1 MNENTTMTEKD
12 KQDIVFKNYDKLN
25 NLNIPIKRRRFPLRD
40 GIQQKIT
47 LISRVTGRFKNIYFV
62 KGVENTINGSIADD
76 LLDSFPDMFK
86 IYKINGKLAEKGKE
100 DDAKLKIKHEILED
114 LKEEFDIVPKKTKA
128 TKRSRPEEKK
138 LYKKSKYTKV

>member
-1 MNENTTMTEKD
+1 MTTKD
-12 KQDIVFKNYDKLN
+12 KQEIVFKNYDKIN
-25 NLNIPIKRRRFPLRD
+25 NLNIPIKRSRFPLVD
-40 GIQQKIT
+40 GIQQKVT

-62 KGVENTINGSIADD
+62 KGVENTINGAVADD

-86 IYKINGKLAEKGKE
+86 IYKVNGLLAAKGKE
-100 DDAKLKIKHEILED
+100 DKAKSQIKKDILED

>member
-1 MNENTTMTEKD
+1 MNDNTTMTEKE
-12 KQDIVFKNYDKLN
+12 KQDIIFKNYDKLN
-25 NLNIPIKRRRFPLRD
+25 NLNVPIKKSRFPLID
-40 GIQQKIT
+40 GIQQKVT

-62 KGVENTINGSIADD
+62 KGVENTINGAIADD

-86 IYKINGKLAEKGKE
+86 IYKVNGKLADKGKE
-100 DDAKLKIKHEILED
+100 YETKLKIKQDILED
-114 LKEEFDIVPKKTKA
+114 LKEEFDIIPKKTKS